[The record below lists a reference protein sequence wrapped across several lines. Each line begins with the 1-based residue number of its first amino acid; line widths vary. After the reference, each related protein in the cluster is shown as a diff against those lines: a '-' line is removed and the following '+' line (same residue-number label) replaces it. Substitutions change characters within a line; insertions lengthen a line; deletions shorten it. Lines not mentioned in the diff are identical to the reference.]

1 VKTGD
6 LILAGNIG
14 STKVHIVRLR
24 DQPYPD
30 ETESPS
36 GGSGRSGLWDGSSL
50 CRTRNRYYWHAITGG
65 MVEDKEQCRACFSR
79 WRAMDRPPVPGLSDG
94 GMKPIERQPPT
105 AWREVPATGLLKDS
119 KPKDDDSDNKRP
131 VHELRRWVRGARYVR
146 LVEVLGDS
154 TYKYGVHTGIVGD
167 EEKTDSWTTRS
178 TEAACL
184 QRAWEIMAAGG
195 GSF

>member
-1 VKTGD
+1 MKTGD

-24 DQPYPD
+24 NQPYPE

-36 GGSGRSGLWDGSSL
+36 GGPGRSRLWDASSL
-50 CRTRNRYYWHAITGG
+50 CRTRNRYYWQVFTGT
-65 MVEDKEQCRACFSR
+65 VEDGEQCRACFSR
-79 WRAMDRPPVPGLSDG
+79 WRAMDRPPVPGLSE
-94 GMKPIERQPPT
+94 KPGTKPAERQPPT

-119 KPKDDDSDNKRP
+119 KPRDDDSDSKRP
-131 VHELRRWVRGARYVR
+131 VRELRRWVRGARYVR

-154 TYKYGVHTGIVGD
+154 NYKFGVHTGIVGD
-167 EEKTDSWTTRS
+167 DEKTDNWTTRS
-178 TEAACL
+178 TEAECL

-195 GSF
+195 ASF